1 DGAGAVQA
9 GDPFPERKARTRP
22 YLSFETRRD
31 GDHQPRRHQR
41 AFARRERN
49 GADGAQ
55 IQAGRSAGRV
65 RRQRQRIA
73 ASCRDAHH
81 FDPQAHA
88 LFIYHADPPPIWLL
102 FARIARVPLP
112 WEQEASAWL
121 KRASASSGSRS
132 SSKKAHIGSM
142 EKYRALYDR
151 SVSDPDG
158 FWNEQAER
166 ITWFKK
172 WKTVSKYD
180 FHTAKIEWFIGGKL
194 NASANCLDR
203 HLKGPRRD
211 KPALVWEGDS
221 P

>member
-1 DGAGAVQA
+1 MAEKS
-9 GDPFPERKARTRP
+9 ER
-22 YLSFETRRD
+22 
-31 GDHQPRRHQR
+31 
-41 AFARRERN
+41 
-49 GADGAQ
+49 
-55 IQAGRSAGRV
+55 I
-65 RRQRQRIA
+65 I
-73 ASCRDAHH
+73 
-81 FDPQAHA
+81 
-88 LFIYHADPPPIWLL
+88 
-102 FARIARVPLP
+102 RVP
-112 WEQEASAWL
+112 EQFA
-121 KRASASSGSRS
+121 
-132 SSKKAHIGSM
+132 KKAHIGSM

-151 SVSDPDG
+151 SVSDPDE

-221 P
+221 PGESRTLT